1 MEQWATNAGG
11 KHALPCVQWLELPCR
26 YATDVL
32 QPPARVMTRAAII
45 DVHHDVHWRPLM
57 DGTLHIL
64 KCTKTK
70 RASSGFCSV
79 GLLSVYLTPSQ
90 C

>member
-1 MEQWATNAGG
+1 MEQWAANAGG

-32 QPPARVMTRAAII
+32 QPPARVMARAPII
-45 DVHHDVHWRPLM
+45 DLHHDVHWRLLI

-64 KCTKTK
+64 KCPDEMSVK
-70 RASSGFCSV
+70 RILQRWAVTSLSSA
-79 GLLSVYLTPSQ
+79 
-90 C
+90 